1 MIRKIRIQGFKSIL
15 DAELEIGQVNVF
27 IGANGSGKSNLLE
40 AVGVLSAAVEGRVDD
55 ASLRN
60 RGVRLGLP
68 ALYKT
73 SLEGQRFRRFIT
85 LEATGEVTKGPIV
98 YRVGLD
104 NPIEKPLPSWQY
116 RTERLQSGRRVILG
130 RGLKGMRLGNS
141 HSERPKA
148 EREFVGLSYMSYV
161 YLSEEE
167 VEFLERLRQFVIY
180 TPLTPVLR
188 GVQPDSTPLRPLGLA
203 GGGLA
208 EVLESLLTA
217 QGEILV
223 HRLREMIDWVEKIE
237 ILPPSKARIP
247 PALPTTRRILVFTD
261 RKMKPPRNQVSAY
274 DASEGILYVLFTLAL
289 ALHPDLPLFLA
300 VDNFGYGMH
309 PRLVRSLTAVLCSL
323 LLEQPSRRQVLLT
336 THDPMVLDGLPLL
349 DDRVR
354 LFAVERDPKASA
366 TMVRRIVVNEEL
378 WQKKEERG
386 WALSDLWIE
395 GWLGAVPNLF

>member
-1 MIRKIRIQGFKSIL
+1 MIRRIRIQGFKSVL
-15 DAELEIGQVNVF
+15 DAEVELGQVNVF
-27 IGANGSGKSNLLE
+27 IGANGIGKSNLLE
-40 AVGVLSAAVEGRVDD
+40 AIGVLSAAVEGRVDD
-55 ASLRN
+55 RSLKD

-73 SLEGQRFRRFIT
+73 SLERQRFRRLIT
-85 LEATGEVTKGPIV
+85 LEAMGEGPEGPIV

-116 RTERLQSGRRVILG
+116 RTERLQVGRKVVLG
-130 RGLKGMRLGNS
+130 RGLKAAHLEGKPVEKPTP
-141 HSERPKA
+141 ERGL
-148 EREFVGLSYMSYV
+148 VGLPYHS
-161 YLSEEE
+161 LSET
-167 VEFLERLRQFVIY
+167 VREFLERLRQFAIY
-180 TPLTPVLR
+180 TPMTPILR
-188 GVQPDSTPLRPLGLA
+188 GIEADPQPMRPLGLA

-208 EVLESLLTA
+208 EAIELLLNT
-217 QGEILV
+217 QEGGILV
-223 HRLREMIDWVEKIE
+223 KEVQEMIDWVDKVEV
-237 ILPPSKARIP
+237 LPPSKARIP

-261 RKMKPPRNQVSAY
+261 RKMRGPRNQVSAY
-274 DASEGILYVLFTLAL
+274 DASEGILYVLFTLVL
-289 ALHPDLPLFLA
+289 ALHPDLPDMLA

-309 PRLVRSLTAVLCSL
+309 PRLVRALTAAFCHL
-323 LLEQPSRRQVLLT
+323 LLNRSHRQVLLT

-354 LFAVERDPKASA
+354 LFAVERDPESEA
-366 TMVRRIVVNEEL
+366 TIVQRIPVDEEL

>member
-1 MIRKIRIQGFKSIL
+1 MIQKIRIQGFKSIL
-15 DAELEIGQVNVF
+15 DTEIELGQVNVF
-27 IGANGSGKSNLLE
+27 IGANGVGKSNLLE

-55 ASLRN
+55 RSLKD

-73 SLEGQRFRRFIT
+73 SLEGQRFRRLIT
-85 LEATGEVTKGPIV
+85 LEAEGKGAEGPIV

-104 NPIEKPLPSWQY
+104 NPIEEPLPSWQY
-116 RTERLQSGRRVILG
+116 RTERLQVGQRVVLG
-130 RGLKGMRLGNS
+130 RGLKAVRLWGK
-141 HSERPKA
+141 SERPTP
-148 EREFVGLSYMSYV
+148 ERGLVGLLYYS
-161 YLSEEE
+161 LNEEARG
-167 VEFLERLRQFVIY
+167 FLERLRQFAIY

-188 GVQPDSTPLRPLGLA
+188 GIEADPQPTRPLGLA

-208 EVLESLLTA
+208 EAIEPLLNTQEGDVLVNVV
-217 QGEILV
+217 Q
-223 HRLREMIDWVEKIE
+223 RMIDWVEKVE
-237 ILPPSKARIP
+237 VLPPSKARIP

-261 RKMKPPRNQVSAY
+261 RKMRGPRNQVSAY
-274 DASEGILYVLFTLAL
+274 DASEGILYVLFTLVL
-289 ALHPDLPLFLA
+289 ALHPDLPDMLA

-309 PRLVRSLTAVLCSL
+309 PRLVRALSATFCHL
-323 LLEQPSRRQVLLT
+323 LLNRSHRQILLT

-354 LFAVERDPKASA
+354 LFAVERDPESKA
-366 TMVRRIVVNEEL
+366 TTVRRIRVDEEL